1 MFLLWFISIYD
12 STYDAIKGCESQKTL
27 YSFIIEYDV
36 NNFNKKSWKN
46 CYTHGV
52 HRSLYSLAMVSIPPV
67 LATPIK
73 QVRLPTSTPTTD
85 IFALSCY
92 KLIQSITKYVR
103 FSRKHVNFQSAK
115 RLKGSID
122 IAVPQKIREFSRKW
136 RNMDKND
143 LIGNAPNKNTYS
155 TIIRPVY
162 WANLSCL
169 MHRKCVSV

>member
-1 MFLLWFISIYD
+1 MFLLSFISIYV

-27 YSFIIEYDV
+27 YSFINEYDV
-36 NNFNKKSWKN
+36 NNFIKILKN

-85 IFALSCY
+85 IFALSYY
-92 KLIQSITKYVR
+92 KLIQRIMKYVR

-115 RLKGSID
+115 RLKGSVD
-122 IAVPQKIREFSRKW
+122 IAVPQKIREFSRK
-136 RNMDKND
+136 
-143 LIGNAPNKNTYS
+143 
-155 TIIRPVY
+155 
-162 WANLSCL
+162 
-169 MHRKCVSV
+169 